1 MSKEIRFRVS
11 EDEYDRFKQAKD
23 ANGLTWKGMMIQAT
37 KRLDSGEQ

>member
-11 EDEYDRFKQAKD
+11 DEEYQRFKQTKD

-37 KRLDSGEQ
+37 KRLDSDDL